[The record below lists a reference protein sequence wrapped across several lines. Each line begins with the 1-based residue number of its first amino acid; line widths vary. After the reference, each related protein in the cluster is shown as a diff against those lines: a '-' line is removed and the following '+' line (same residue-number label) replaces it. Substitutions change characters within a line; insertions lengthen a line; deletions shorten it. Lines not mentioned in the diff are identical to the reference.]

1 MFLFDLK
8 KYANMNH
15 SYNLSLTL
23 RYFYTGCKKFEH
35 DSLEGNCVLPHVSF

>member
-23 RYFYTGCKKFEH
+23 RYFYTGCKKALLQCFIAKE
-35 DSLEGNCVLPHVSF
+35 LN